1 MKDYHDSYLK
11 CSILLIADVFE
22 QIRYNSIRNYGLCLS
37 HYFRAPAL
45 SWDVMLN
52 MTKMKPELIT
62 DPDMFIVFERGVRS
76 GVSYRY
82 RYSKAN
88 NRYLKSYDPKQES
101 KQIIYLDTND
111 LYGYVMSKFLP
122 IVDSNG

>member
-1 MKDYHDSYLK
+1 MKDYHDLNLK
-11 CSILLIADVFE
+11 CNVLLIADVFE

-37 HYFRAPAL
+37 PYFRAPAL

-52 MTKMKPELIT
+52 MTKVKPELIT

-76 GVSYRY
+76 GVRYRY